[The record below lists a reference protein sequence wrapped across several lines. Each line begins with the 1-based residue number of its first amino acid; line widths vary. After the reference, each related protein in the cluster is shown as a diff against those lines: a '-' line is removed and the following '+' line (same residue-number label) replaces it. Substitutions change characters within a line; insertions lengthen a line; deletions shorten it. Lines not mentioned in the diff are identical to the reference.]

1 MKTYF
6 NYEGQINSK
15 EAAEAIAFPIGIGPF
30 MGFGSAEVGSN
41 SVKIFPRSADTQAT
55 INPSPYFRD
64 INDRGLARRISL
76 RGDNTQPTFGLIN
89 RTGHVWVSTQPYIS
103 IDTIMGSQGSFNE
116 VLVFAIFQD
125 IQEPVINKPTFVAYW
140 NGSAQSFYEYWR
152 RSIDQNYGK
161 VETVSESDPWKTSGI
176 SFEDL
181 NRKVEAAVSWYENNS
196 TAVLIGIYG
205 TGTNVEDNNEESFAL
220 IPYHGVFPQSMPFT
234 PDYYY
239 SLKRQIKSLSNF
251 VKEGLDGFLNVKSYI
266 DSKFGDD
273 NKEVPGTI
281 PIGGIILWSGETI
294 PDGWAICNGSQG
306 TPDLQSKFVLAA
318 GGDYKLGDTGGQG
331 EYSLTIA
338 NIPAH
343 KHQIYF
349 QEYKWGDNSNRRP
362 FPNNTQ
368 DPAIANGEDAGFN
381 NIYTQNA
388 GESTPTP
395 VPTIPPYYVLYYIMR
410 IR

>member
-1 MKTYF
+1 
-6 NYEGQINSK
+6 
-15 EAAEAIAFPIGIGPF
+15 
-30 MGFGSAEVGSN
+30 
-41 SVKIFPRSADTQAT
+41 
-55 INPSPYFRD
+55 
-64 INDRGLARRISL
+64 
-76 RGDNTQPTFGLIN
+76 
-89 RTGHVWVSTQPYIS
+89 
-103 IDTIMGSQGSFNE
+103 
-116 VLVFAIFQD
+116 
-125 IQEPVINKPTFVAYW
+125 
-140 NGSAQSFYEYWR
+140 
-152 RSIDQNYGK
+152 
-161 VETVSESDPWKTSGI
+161 
-176 SFEDL
+176 
-181 NRKVEAAVSWYENNS
+181 
-196 TAVLIGIYG
+196 
-205 TGTNVEDNNEESFAL
+205 
-220 IPYHGVFPQSMPFT
+220 MPFT

-266 DSKFGDD
+266 DSKLGDD

-281 PIGGIILWSGETI
+281 PVGGIILWSGETI

-318 GGDYKLGDTGGQG
+318 GGDYKLGETGGQG

-349 QEYKWGDNSNRRP
+349 QEYKWGDNANNRP

-368 DPAIANGEDAGFN
+368 DQAIIDGADAGFN